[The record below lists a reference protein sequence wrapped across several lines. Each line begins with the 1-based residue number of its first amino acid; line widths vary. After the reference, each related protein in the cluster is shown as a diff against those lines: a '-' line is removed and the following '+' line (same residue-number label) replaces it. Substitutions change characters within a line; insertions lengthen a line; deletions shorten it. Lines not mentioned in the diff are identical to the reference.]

1 MNKFVNVNKISII
14 GGPGTGKSTLANN
27 LGKELNLPV
36 YHLDG
41 IHYLDNWQARDKKER
56 DKMILEKV
64 SENKWIIDGTYRST
78 LEKRIENSD
87 LVIFLKYSIIAK
99 IKGIISRYL
108 KNRGKERKEIQECK
122 EQMSFEFL
130 KQTINWNKTKLNSI
144 NEALEKN
151 KDKKIII
158 FKNRKKLN
166 KWYKKQFNKA
176 IELS

>member
-1 MNKFVNVNKISII
+1 
-14 GGPGTGKSTLANN
+14 
-27 LGKELNLPV
+27 
-36 YHLDG
+36 
-41 IHYLDNWQARDKKER
+41 
-56 DKMILEKV
+56 
-64 SENKWIIDGTYRST
+64 
-78 LEKRIENSD
+78 
-87 LVIFLKYSIIAK
+87 
-99 IKGIISRYL
+99 
-108 KNRGKERKEIQECK
+108 
-122 EQMSFEFL
+122 MSFEFL